1 MKHASLCAAL
11 GLGLLVN
18 FTTAAQA
25 ASDLPKSAS
34 TTTPT
39 AASAASA
46 APIVKIQ
53 NGWVRATVAGQKVA
67 AAYMQLQ
74 ALDDDMQLV
83 GIKSAVAPVVQIHNM
98 QMQGDVMHMFEIKRL
113 DLPKGKQ
120 VELRPGGLH
129 IMLMNLP
136 QALSLGR
143 TIVLELHFANGQS
156 QNVQVPVLASAPTI
170 ANAGATEQ
178 PVQSQHHHH

>member
-11 GLGLLVN
+11 GLGLIVN

-25 ASDLPKSAS
+25 ASNLPKSVS

-39 AASAASA
+39 AASTASA

-53 NGWVRATVAGQKVA
+53 NSWVRATVAGQKVA

-143 TIVLELHFANGQS
+143 TIALELHFANGQS

-178 PVQSQHHHH
+178 PAQNQHHHH